1 MAGPNRL
8 RLIPAS
14 LRRMAWVALSLLCD
28 RLSSILQVIVNDIPG
43 QEVEFDLYDKDVDK
57 DDFLGR

>member
-1 MAGPNRL
+1 MFNLQP
-8 RLIPAS
+8 S
-14 LRRMAWVALSLLCD
+14 F
-28 RLSSILQVIVNDIPG
+28 ILGQVIVNDVPG